1 MTILL
6 NHQQEAAH
14 STSQSLKVNLYFPV
28 IDHILSE
35 MGRRFSE
42 RNLGIM
48 TSVQTCD
55 PTSSHFLEE
64 SELKPMASHYGLDDD
79 LDNECQLAH
88 RSLSGQNL
96 ETTMDVYRNL
106 LPLQAAFPTLI
117 KLYQIALTLAV
128 STAQCE
134 RTFSALKRIK
144 TYLRTT
150 MSEQTLADMSL
161 LSIEKDLSKEIDFEE
176 VIKRFENGDKN
187 RSIILS

>member
-1 MTILL
+1 
-6 NHQQEAAH
+6 
-14 STSQSLKVNLYFPV
+14 
-28 IDHILSE
+28 

-48 TSVQTCD
+48 TSVQPCD
-55 PTSSHFLEE
+55 PTSSHFLEA

-79 LDNECQLAH
+79 LLDNECQLAY

-144 TYLRTT
+144 SYLRTT
-150 MSEQTLADMSL
+150 MSEQRLADMSL